1 MKRTLFFIF
10 FIVIF
15 FLLSFLWYIKGQE
28 FFPTPKNQTIS
39 EIKFFQNP
47 LNLKIPT
54 DYNLKK
60 VPSISFN
67 PTENEKKSKNA
78 ILNFGKCQTY
88 VDTPDALF
96 NRLKNQPSNKTE
108 GENGLYQID
117 CGIIQTSFPLSF

>member
-1 MKRTLFFIF
+1 MKRTLF

-47 LNLKIPT
+47 LNLTIPT
-54 DYNLKK
+54 DYDFKK
-60 VPSISFN
+60 LESLSF
-67 PTENEKKSKNA
+67 EIKSQYEQKVEKTK
-78 ILNFGKCQTY
+78 ILNFGKCHPFT
-88 VDTPDALF
+88 DTPDALF
-96 NRLKNQPSNKTE
+96 NKIKEQPSNKAK
-108 GENGLYQID
+108 GKNAPYQID